1 MANPSGSNSPRER
14 RGMIPRTG
22 FRLPSGCY
30 GLVEEN
36 ADGVMLTLEGD
47 GHDLGE
53 VEVVRMGKKILIRI
67 EAR

>member
-1 MANPSGSNSPRER
+1 
-14 RGMIPRTG
+14 MIPRTG
-22 FRLPSGCY
+22 FRLPSGFY